1 MNEKQLIKEKLK
13 EGKKKKKE
21 EHKSFLSFFLIA
33 IIQGVGTLIIPQN
46 SKWIG
51 ITIFCYL
58 FLTAFIYIKVFG
70 AYKITK
76 YMNKNQLVV
85 LPDSKKEIFEKGF
98 KYFTYI
104 GTIVTIAMIFIRKL
118 SFWNIIAPI
127 IYCFSLKET
136 MLDEL
141 PPSDSIKWTFNYL
154 SRLQNIE
161 RKAIK
166 MQTKWFIIISVILAL
181 IGSLI
186 MGSIYGI
193 KYANKE
199 QDVYILIVIIS
210 CIVAYIL
217 NIVMKLIINL
227 FSKTKERTLNRA
239 FNLNMGEWKDA
250 KNDIISKDY
259 KPRVLYNFGVMYY
272 KVFVIPCT
280 ILVLLFISKFD
291 ISMTIIITTI
301 YTLISSFI
309 AYSDSDMR
317 GKGGGIR
324 HTAWIKDARGNTT
337 GSIDYY

>member
-1 MNEKQLIKEKLK
+1 MNDKQLIKEKLR

-21 EHKSFLSFFLIA
+21 EQKSFSNFILIA
-33 IIQGVGTLIIPQN
+33 IIQGIASLIIPSD
-46 SKWIG
+46 SKWMAIAL
-51 ITIFCYL
+51 FCYL

-70 AYKITK
+70 AYKITN
-76 YMNKNQLVV
+76 YMKKNKLVV
-85 LPDSKKEIFEKGF
+85 LPDSKKEIYEKGF
-98 KYFTYI
+98 KYFVYI
-104 GTIVTIAMIFIRKL
+104 GTAITIAMVFIRKL
-118 SFWNIIAPI
+118 SIWTILAPI
-127 IYCFSLKET
+127 IYCFSFKET
-136 MLDEL
+136 ILEEL
-141 PPSDSIKWTFNYL
+141 PPSDSINWTFYYL
-154 SRLQNIE
+154 NGLKDLE
-161 RKAIK
+161 KKAIK
-166 MQTKWFIIISVILAL
+166 MQIKWFVILSFILAL
-181 IGSLI
+181 IGSLT

-193 KYANKE
+193 KYANEGK
-199 QDVYILIVIIS
+199 DIYVLIVIVS
-210 CIVAYIL
+210 CIVAYVL
-217 NIVMKLIINL
+217 NIVMKLVINL
-227 FSKTKERTLNRA
+227 FSKSKERTLNRA

-280 ILVLLFISKFD
+280 IVVLLFISKFD
-291 ISMTIIITTI
+291 ISMSIIITAI